1 MKYAPHQQRVID
13 ELTELNARLAKLEDF
28 IQSNPIFAGLPEA
41 EQGRMKRQQ
50 AAMAEYSQVLRERI
64 AAFSA

>member
-28 IQSNPIFAGLPEA
+28 IMPEFDIAMFADSSGSVGKIVFPEVA
-41 EQGRMKRQQ
+41 
-50 AAMAEYSQVLRERI
+50 
-64 AAFSA
+64 